1 MRRIVIIPL
10 VIVVVGIM
18 SYMYFGFETEVI
30 KVGLLANLT
39 GESSELGVNAM
50 YGAKLA
56 VEEIN
61 KDGGINGKL
70 LELVV
75 KDHKNDASLALSS
88 CEDMFNEG
96 IHYVIGPLTSGM
108 AEHAVPYINSRDM
121 LMISP
126 TVSRN
131 DLTGMDDN
139 FLRLMPINKVQADF
153 VAQKMREEGIRKAAV
168 IHESINAAFAKTYS
182 DYFKREFESLG
193 GSVVYDDSFKNGQP
207 FDVDHYMKALK
218 ESDAQSVLF
227 IGNAYDSGMFF
238 QYMAREQMS
247 QKIYLSQWAM
257 TADLLEQSGY
267 TSDGGYIVSYLN
279 QDSKATSYLSFKNK
293 YRGLYGKDP
302 TFVANLAYE
311 AVTVLKEGLVLSDT
325 ENPESIKEAII
336 DIQQFQGLQG
346 QLNIN
351 RYGDIMRDI
360 YLYEIRDNA
369 FQLIEE

>member
-1 MRRIVIIPL
+1 
-10 VIVVVGIM
+10 M

-30 KVGLLANLT
+30 KIGLLANLT

-61 KDGGINGKL
+61 EEGGIDGRL

-75 KDHKNDASLALSS
+75 KDHKNDASIALSS

-153 VAQKMREEGIRKAAV
+153 VAKKMREQGIKKAAV
-168 IHESINAAFAKTYS
+168 IHESINAAFAKTYK

-193 GSVVYDDSFKNGQP
+193 GKVVYDDSFESGQP
-207 FDVDHYMKALK
+207 FDVDRHMDGLRT
-218 ESDAQSVLF
+218 SDAQSVLF

-238 QYMAREQMS
+238 QYMARNEML
-247 QKIYLSQWAM
+247 QKVYLSQWAM
-257 TADLLEQSGY
+257 TRDLLEESGY
-267 TSDGGYIVSYLN
+267 TSNGGYIVSYLN
-279 QDSKATSYLSFKNK
+279 QESQAAPYLGFKNK
-293 YRGLYGKDP
+293 YRGVYGKDP
-302 TFVANLAYE
+302 TFASNLSYE
-311 AVTVLKEGLVLSDT
+311 AVQVLKEGLVLSDAKNT
-325 ENPESIKEAII
+325 QSVKDAII

-360 YLYEIRDNA
+360 YLYEIRENT
-369 FQLIEE
+369 FQLVEE